1 MILGAFAYLHK
12 DLDPRASLQVSSFEP
27 ASPPLSVLLL
37 LFLQQF
43 GFDLLIFS
51 SSF

>member
-1 MILGAFAYLHK
+1 MILGGFAYLHK

-37 LFLQQF
+37 FPKYERSF
-43 GFDLLIFS
+43 GVLT
-51 SSF
+51 